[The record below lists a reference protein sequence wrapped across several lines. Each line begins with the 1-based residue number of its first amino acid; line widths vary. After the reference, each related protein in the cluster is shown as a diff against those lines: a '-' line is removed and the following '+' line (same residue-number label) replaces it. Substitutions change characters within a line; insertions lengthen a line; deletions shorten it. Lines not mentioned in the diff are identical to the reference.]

1 MNLVVGATGNVGR
14 SVVRALRGQGKP
26 VLAMVRQTSDPERVR
41 SLEEVGAEVVR
52 GELRDP
58 DSLARACTG
67 VMTVVS
73 GATAITALGTD
84 SITAVDRDGQVSL
97 VDAATGAG
105 VDHFIYVSYTRHVD
119 TDDPLTEA
127 KRAVEERLLRSGMAF
142 TILRPSYF
150 MEMWLG
156 PPLGWELAAGS
167 ARVLGSGDQ
176 RVSWIS
182 AQDVAAAVVACVDN
196 PAARG
201 LTMELG
207 GPAAMSPL
215 EVVRL
220 AESITGRPIAV
231 EHVPAEALEQQ
242 ARDAAGTDGSIF
254 PSLMLCQTHGDEI
267 GPCPDWLQPKTNVE
281 DYLRGLLTAV

>member
-1 MNLVVGATGNVGR
+1 MNLVVGATGNVGG

-26 VLAMVRQTSDPERVR
+26 VRAMVRETSDPERVR
-41 SLEEVGAEVVR
+41 SLEDVGAEVVC
-52 GELRDP
+52 GELRHA
-58 DSLARACTG
+58 DSLAHACTG

-97 VDAATGAG
+97 VDAATRAG
-105 VDHFIYVSYTRHVD
+105 VDHFIYVSYTRHID

-127 KRAVEERLLRSGMAF
+127 KRAVEERLRGSGMAF

-167 ARVLGSGDQ
+167 ARVLGSGEQ

-182 AQDVAAAVVACVDN
+182 AQDLAAAVVACVDN
-196 PAARG
+196 PTARG

-220 AESITGRPIAV
+220 AESITGRPIAI

-267 GPCPDWLQPKTNVE
+267 GPCPDWLQPKTSVE